1 MTCSFVN
8 VSYIAFLTSTDM
20 NVVKRSVTSKV
31 KDIKCIALIEHGSCF
46 FFIRHRYN
54 RGCGFDCIYIRNKES
69 FFDYCEVIISELLL
83 HNRRGLSTHDKMYIT
98 KLYHLTAAVF
108 NLQKQ
113 IYFKVYYQEKNSI
126 KSFFHYI

>member
-1 MTCSFVN
+1 MDRGF
-8 VSYIAFLTSTDM
+8 I
-20 NVVKRSVTSKV
+20 
-31 KDIKCIALIEHGSCF
+31 
-46 FFIRHRYN
+46 FIRHRYN

-113 IYFKVYYQEKNSI
+113 IYFKVYYQEKTQLSH
-126 KSFFHYI
+126 FFTISKKFIIYTACTFMPCQLSY